1 MRGRSKKMKYSE
13 IDKIRK
19 EAKDK
24 YYSNNY
30 NPAEYDEDVALA
42 TAISLSLNIQ
52 NKPEESNV
60 EEPKPVESNIEE
72 YASVEQNVEEPIIEA
87 PMIEVP
93 MIEVPVVEESK
104 EEPQDESR
112 DEYEFPSFF
121 TISGGMR
128 QLDNPI
134 FRDRRSM
141 RKEINEEISKKEYM
155 LRVKENEMHNRRT
168 PFTLIT
174 ENELASHRKL
184 VKDIEDLKKK
194 KKLEDNISPKIL
206 RLIGYSS
213 PREVFP
219 YMVIDETA
227 NLETNISFFIKE
239 HPEYFVSEM
248 NIKQTSDRFVKLM
261 FQKR

>member
-1 MRGRSKKMKYSE
+1 M
-13 IDKIRK
+13 
-19 EAKDK
+19 DK
-24 YYSNNY
+24 YYSNNS

-52 NKPEESNV
+52 NKSEESNV
-60 EEPKPVESNIEE
+60 EEPIIEE
-72 YASVEQNVEEPIIEA
+72 
-87 PMIEVP
+87 
-93 MIEVPVVEESK
+93 PVIEESK
-104 EEPQDESR
+104 EEPQEEPQDEF
-112 DEYEFPSFF
+112 EFPSFF

-141 RKEINEEISKKEYM
+141 RKEINEEISKKEHM
-155 LRVKENEMHNRRT
+155 LREKEYEMEHRRT
-168 PFTLIT
+168 PFTSIT
-174 ENELASHRKL
+174 ENELASHTKL

-248 NIKQTSDRFVKLM
+248 NITEQTVHATIKTFTTFHFTYLTPLNFCLFLFPTKA
-261 FQKR
+261 

>member
-24 YYSNNY
+24 YYSNNS

-52 NKPEESNV
+52 NKQEESNV
-60 EEPKPVESNIEE
+60 EE

>member
-1 MRGRSKKMKYSE
+1 
-13 IDKIRK
+13 
-19 EAKDK
+19 
-24 YYSNNY
+24 
-30 NPAEYDEDVALA
+30 
-42 TAISLSLNIQ
+42 
-52 NKPEESNV
+52 
-60 EEPKPVESNIEE
+60 
-72 YASVEQNVEEPIIEA
+72 
-87 PMIEVP
+87 
-93 MIEVPVVEESK
+93 
-104 EEPQDESR
+104 
-112 DEYEFPSFF
+112 
-121 TISGGMR
+121 MR

-141 RKEINEEISKKEYM
+141 RKEINEEISKKEHM
-155 LRVKENEMHNRRT
+155 LREKEYEMEHRRT
-168 PFTLIT
+168 PFTSIT
-174 ENELASHRKL
+174 ENELASHTKL

>member
-24 YYSNNY
+24 YYSNNS

-60 EEPKPVESNIEE
+60 EEPIIEE
-72 YASVEQNVEEPIIEA
+72 
-87 PMIEVP
+87 
-93 MIEVPVVEESK
+93 PVVEESK

-227 NLETNISFFIKE
+227 NLETNISFFIEK

>member
-1 MRGRSKKMKYSE
+1 MHGRSKKIKYSE

-24 YYSNNY
+24 YYSNNS

-72 YASVEQNVEEPIIEA
+72 YASVEQNVEEPIIE
-87 PMIEVP
+87 E
-93 MIEVPVVEESK
+93 PVVEESK

-112 DEYEFPSFF
+112 DEFEFPCFF

-128 QLDNPI
+128 QFPNPKYE
-134 FRDRRSM
+134 DM
-141 RKEINEEISKKEYM
+141 YKEIQKKEQM
-155 LRVKENEMHNRRT
+155 LNEMNRQR
-168 PFTLIT
+168 PYVVIT
-174 ENELASHRKL
+174 GNELVSYTKL
-184 VKDIEDLKKK
+184 MKELEDLKV
-194 KKLEDNISPKIL
+194 KLENISPKIL

-261 FQKR
+261 LQKR

>member
-1 MRGRSKKMKYSE
+1 MRRHSKKMKYSE

-24 YYSNNY
+24 YYSNNS

-52 NKPEESNV
+52 NKSEESNV
-60 EEPKPVESNIEE
+60 EEPKPVESNIGEH
-72 YASVEQNVEEPIIEA
+72 ALVESNVEEPIIE
-87 PMIEVP
+87 E
-93 MIEVPVVEESK
+93 PVIEESK
-104 EEPQDESR
+104 EEPQEEPQDEF
-112 DEYEFPSFF
+112 EFPLFF

-134 FRDRRSM
+134 FQDRSSI

-155 LRVKENEMHNRRT
+155 LRKKESKMENRRT
-168 PFTLIT
+168 PFMSIT
-174 ENELASHRKL
+174 ENELASHTKL
-184 VKDIEDLKKK
+184 VKEIEDLKKK
-194 KKLEDNISPKIL
+194 KKLEDNIPPKIL

-261 FQKR
+261 LQKR